1 MRLIRLPIVAALCLF
16 ALPSAWA
23 QDLAPHTITVTGT
36 ATVRVPPDS
45 AIITVNL
52 TSTGQTAQAAVQAD
66 KGVLARLV
74 DAVRAF
80 NVTTSDIK
88 TSNINVTQ
96 ARSLPRLPAQ
106 DPTPVGGY
114 QVTDRMTVA
123 VDDLS
128 RVMAIMDV
136 ITQTAGIVSV
146 SLQFNLKNRAAA
158 EDKAKMEAVTNAR
171 HQAEILA
178 AAEGLKIDTV
188 IASSTALSGGNLIS
202 NLGILA
208 ALQPQDGP
216 IPITQQVVVQYG
228 LQ

>member
-16 ALPSAWA
+16 PLPSAWA

-36 ATVRVPPDS
+36 ATIRVPPDS
-45 AIITVNL
+45 ANIVVNL

-66 KGVLARLV
+66 KGVLARMV

-106 DPTPVGGY
+106 DPTPAGGY
-114 QVTDRMTVA
+114 QVTDRMTVT

-128 RVMAIMDV
+128 KVVAVMDA
-136 ITQTAGIVSV
+136 ITQIAGNVSV
-146 SLQFNLKNRAAA
+146 SVQFTLKNRAAA
-158 EDKAKMEAVTNAR
+158 EDKTKMEAVANTR

-188 IASSTALSGGNLIS
+188 IASSTALSAGNLIP

-208 ALQPQDGP
+208 GLQQQDGQ
-216 IPITQQVVVQYG
+216 IPVTQQVVVQYG